1 MNWLYIVI
9 FAHLVFA
16 VTAIID
22 KFLVSKTSLKPAA
35 YAFYVGLLSI
45 FVLVLIPF
53 DFSFIPLEHIIISFV
68 AGALFTFSLLFLY
81 QAFEKNDVSKIAP
94 IYGAAAPIFTL
105 ILAFIFL
112 GERLAGSQIIAF
124 SVLVAGGIMLAS
136 SFSPRTTTKHNVH
149 SVAAR
154 GLAGASKAV
163 FAGLLLGA
171 SFVFSKF
178 IYNNYSFIN
187 SFIWLRSGS
196 FLGALLMLLSPD
208 NRRAIWR
215 ANKKTKAK
223 TGGLVIF
230 NKLLGAGGFI
240 ALNFGIYLGSVTLA
254 NTLQGIQYLF
264 LLILTIVLSKK
275 LPEII
280 KEKISLSNII
290 PKLIGIM
297 LIGLG
302 LVILAF

>member
-1 MNWLYIVI
+1 V
-9 FAHLVFA
+9 
-16 VTAIID
+16 
-22 KFLVSKTSLKPAA
+22 
-35 YAFYVGLLSI
+35 
-45 FVLVLIPF
+45 
-53 DFSFIPLEHIIISFV
+53 
-68 AGALFTFSLLFLY
+68 
-81 QAFEKNDVSKIAP
+81 
-94 IYGAAAPIFTL
+94 
-105 ILAFIFL
+105 
-112 GERLAGSQIIAF
+112 
-124 SVLVAGGIMLAS
+124 MLAS
-136 SFSPRTTTKHNVH
+136 SFESGVGGKLSLSGV
-149 SVAAR
+149 
-154 GLAGASKAV
+154 SKAV

-187 SFIWLRSGS
+187 SFIWIRSGS

-254 NTLQGIQYLF
+254 NALQGVQYFF
-264 LLILTIVLSKK
+264 LLILAIILSKK

-280 KEKISLSNII
+280 KEKITPAAII

-302 LVILAF
+302 LVVLAF